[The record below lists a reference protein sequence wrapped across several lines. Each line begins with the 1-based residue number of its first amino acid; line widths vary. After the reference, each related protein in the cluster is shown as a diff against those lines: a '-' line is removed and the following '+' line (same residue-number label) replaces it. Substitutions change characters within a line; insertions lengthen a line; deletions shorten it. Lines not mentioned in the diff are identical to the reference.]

1 MYFNLLEMLFEQSV
15 NVTVWTVGNANSL
28 SFHFTFTQYEEGY
41 GIISLQAKKSKH
53 SGIKSDLGLTN

>member
-28 SFHFTFTQYEEGY
+28 SFHFTFTQYKEGY
-41 GIISLQAKKSKH
+41 GIISLQATHANKKSVCLQIFL
-53 SGIKSDLGLTN
+53 S